1 MVEDQDTS
9 FVSAEVLIMTE
20 MAKALINLSNKIPR
34 KDQPT
39 SFYTEIAGINSA
51 LQKMSARPPPPSVYD

>member
-9 FVSAEVLIMTE
+9 FVPAETLLMTE
-20 MAKALINLSNKIPR
+20 IANALINLSNKIPR